1 MMGDFGLLTVQ
12 ELLGQGS
19 ESFSEGRYQRA
30 LEAVASVLCDAR
42 TAAATSTAGLETID
56 DKNVGTLQSIF
67 EGAELLLQRLARWA
81 KEGLVE
87 SQRCVH
93 VLQCLMDL
101 VSESL
106 LPSRM
111 GPAAAAAADDD
122 DDSDSG
128 NDNDADAV
136 AGWCA
141 DRTAPCA
148 VRCVLAQKLL
158 VMLYAC
164 CVRTLCCVD
173 FEWVNRVLREPN
185 QGLERLEWLGEAYLP
200 MIQVYAE
207 LRERWLLRQDPVS
220 IQAHV
225 KATENRIQLKI
236 LNEMIGGCNGATLT
250 ALSQQLLLILQQ
262 ALRIDWWWRSA
273 GYELETA
280 LNWACVLRFVLAAAP
295 VSALSD
301 MLCIVEMEALA
312 EPALGEMLLSSLT
325 TEIDSLASKKL
336 SLSACLRVDLS
347 LCFRLAEAE
356 ATSALAQEQA
366 AALLWRH
373 GQSTAVA
380 ASGQVIP
387 SEMAIW
393 APEPILSE
401 IFGLSGM
408 EHAALP
414 MAELAF
420 QWMQLCPAQGVRTI
434 SGRLKGVGHAHHSL
448 RLNQSLKIRR
458 RGRRRT
464 HEQIS
469 PRSFFLQR
477 CAIHVLTE
485 LFGHHSGAR
494 KEILSACLSAMAEAD
509 YTLPTRT
516 AYCTV
521 IERIASSPSHRIH
534 LRDLSECLLLWL
546 RQLMIEFPISLAK
559 RLLATLAP
567 LGALW
572 QPMGDGLLLF
582 LRKLATSR
590 AIRARRIAAH
600 GLACLLVAP
609 YLPEST
615 ETEITQLLLK
625 TLDLAPE
632 PLRAEIFLAMGSAI
646 RVRVPRFASL
656 SLWMASLS
664 RYVEAVSTEPSPGVP
679 PTPHLDLHRCF
690 HAAGVAIEALPEL
703 LRCIFALPLT
713 STSGE
718 WSAPSQASAMT
729 SRAIAS
735 SPEMEASSRFL
746 ETFLQHLVTDL
757 SEAST
762 VLRMLGLDLLL
773 QRRASSEAWL
783 APIERIR
790 IAESR
795 CRLLARCYETLL
807 DVGPFSP
814 SQQATLLELYG
825 QLTHLSDSLL
835 PVLANSAARQRPQLA
850 PQATGAAPTTDCDYI
865 AGARAVNRQIL
876 SDPSRLFLW
885 KPSTVRAAE
894 VASDLAYA
902 SSRQDGEHGGFLH
915 DTLSW
920 VHVVPALGTD
930 RAVQLLAGCSAV
942 YGTTALIRIL
952 RRHLDIEVYFRD
964 LRGSGD
970 YFVADQTWSAWLRQA
985 IVGALLRLVA
995 AVPEEPR
1002 DVPVKTASL
1011 QSAFLSLD
1019 LECSSVVRDSIEL
1032 QSRPAFAQLWLKAHT
1047 LDFLA
1052 AVLPRWPARQL
1063 IALLADTHV
1072 RSQLEPVFETEFS
1085 EWRASDTHD
1094 GPVHPNALKWLAA
1107 LLTRRLRADFHRG
1120 LTVKLVSIY
1129 ETLIAHL
1136 VIGSSSP
1143 SDTAEQ
1149 PSDNV
1154 FGSIAFTHIERDLQ
1168 GILFDFEIPQA
1179 SVYRLLLRP
1188 LLLVLGSERAL
1199 ELSAALVRICRS
1211 AADPNRD
1218 QRAIYQHPLVEHFAH
1233 ASAEARMAALGAVIE
1248 FGAEKMPRVRVKT
1261 EVARAHTLH
1270 EKDLVSVRE
1279 LMFLLETFFAPG
1291 ELIISLALLMRALA
1305 LSQQAL
1311 HYLQGVGEMLRRQ
1324 LTSLSNGDHK
1334 KPRKQKLLKEQMR
1347 CPWDEAI
1354 EPHWTTV
1361 LRCLQQTRAIAGRL
1375 GRLVRPDAVRE
1386 ALDGRP
1392 AASRSANQACARF
1405 VYRLE
1410 RYEAECSQLDN
1421 NLARWLSSDLHI
1433 PASLRD
1439 SIRCWFQAAPTA
1451 SHTEELL
1458 RFTFVDWDQ
1467 AATKANKAGA
1477 PTRRVC
1483 YLRSR
1488 NAYIDQVLQ
1497 HERADDAYAD
1507 LEDFIATEEAT
1518 TDDLSPVTKRRPGS
1532 QSLRPILS

>member
-1 MMGDFGLLTVQ
+1 MMGDFGPVTVQ

-122 DDSDSG
+122 DDDSG
-128 NDNDADAV
+128 NDNDVDAV

-141 DRTAPCA
+141 DTTAPCA
-148 VRCVLAQKLL
+148 VRRVLAQKLL

-236 LNEMIGGCNGATLT
+236 LNEMIGRCNGATLT

-373 GQSTAVA
+373 GQSPAVA

-485 LFGHHSGAR
+485 LFGHHNGAR
-494 KEILSACLSAMAEAD
+494 KEILSACLSAIAEAD
-509 YTLPTRT
+509 YTLPTRA

-521 IERIASSPSHRIH
+521 IERIASSPGHRIH

-546 RQLMIEFPISLAK
+546 APTHDRVSNFSRETLTGNIGASGRAVATYGRRAAAFPAQAGNLAGDPRSTHCGSRSCVLTGRTISS
-559 RLLATLAP
+559 P
-567 LGALW
+567 N
-572 QPMGDGLLLF
+572 
-582 LRKLATSR
+582 
-590 AIRARRIAAH
+590 
-600 GLACLLVAP
+600 
-609 YLPEST
+609 
-615 ETEITQLLLK
+615 LLK
-625 TLDLAPE
+625 PKSPSYCSGPWTWHQSHCGPRYSSRWAA
-632 PLRAEIFLAMGSAI
+632 RI

-656 SLWMASLS
+656 SLWMVSLS

-729 SRAIAS
+729 SRGIAS
-735 SPEMEASSRFL
+735 SPEMKASARFL

-970 YFVADQTWSAWLRQA
+970 HFVADQTWSAWLCQA

-1002 DVPVKTASL
+1002 DVPMKTASL

-1019 LECSSVVRDSIEL
+1019 LECSSVVRDSIDL

-1136 VIGSSSP
+1136 VIDSSSP

-1149 PSDNV
+1149 SSDNV

-1218 QRAIYQHPLVEHFAH
+1218 QPALYQHPLVEHFAH

-1261 EVARAHTLH
+1261 EVARAHTIH

-1375 GRLVRPDAVRE
+1375 GRLVRPDGVRE

-1421 NLARWLSSDLHI
+1421 NLARWLS
-1433 PASLRD
+1433 
-1439 SIRCWFQAAPTA
+1439 
-1451 SHTEELL
+1451 
-1458 RFTFVDWDQ
+1458 V
-1467 AATKANKAGA
+1467 
-1477 PTRRVC
+1477 
-1483 YLRSR
+1483 
-1488 NAYIDQVLQ
+1488 
-1497 HERADDAYAD
+1497 
-1507 LEDFIATEEAT
+1507 
-1518 TDDLSPVTKRRPGS
+1518 
-1532 QSLRPILS
+1532 